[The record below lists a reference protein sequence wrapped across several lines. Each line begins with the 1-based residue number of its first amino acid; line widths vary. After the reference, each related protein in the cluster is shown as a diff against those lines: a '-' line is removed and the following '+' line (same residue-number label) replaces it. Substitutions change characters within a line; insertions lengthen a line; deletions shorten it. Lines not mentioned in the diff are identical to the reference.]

1 MFGSVR
7 NGEYFFL
14 GTHNVPPGFAP
25 GNIEGLRETKLIVLL
40 WPVIK
45 CLRVMYPLMFLQC
58 FSAESIFE
66 ELEEEHH
73 EEEEEHEH
81 EEEKALNQ
89 EEFEQA
95 CASIVLHLVQG
106 FCIEEGHGH
115 NETQSSLPK
124 REFFIK
130 DLFKDKTH
138 LTEGDLEDILKILG
152 IGTGESDDHDHRRRR
167 SVGSNLLPQRRS
179 SEPHRVHRRAADDH
193 GETNGATS
201 GRVSYDE
208 YLVN

>member
-1 MFGSVR
+1 M
-7 NGEYFFL
+7 
-14 GTHNVPPGFAP
+14 
-25 GNIEGLRETKLIVLL
+25 
-40 WPVIK
+40 
-45 CLRVMYPLMFLQC
+45 
-58 FSAESIFE
+58 
-66 ELEEEHH
+66 
-73 EEEEEHEH
+73 
-81 EEEKALNQ
+81 
-89 EEFEQA
+89 
-95 CASIVLHLVQG
+95 QG

-152 IGTGESDDHDHRRRR
+152 IGTGESHNDHDHRRRR

-179 SEPHRVHRRAADDH
+179 SEPHRVHRRTADDH
-193 GETNGATS
+193 DHGHSRGEPNGATS
-201 GRVSYDE
+201 DKVSYDE